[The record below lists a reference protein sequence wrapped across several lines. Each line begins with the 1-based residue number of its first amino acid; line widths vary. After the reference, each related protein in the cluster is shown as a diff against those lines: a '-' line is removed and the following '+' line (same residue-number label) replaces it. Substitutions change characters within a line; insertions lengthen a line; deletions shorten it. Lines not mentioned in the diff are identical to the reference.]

1 MESLIFSNQGLK
13 DIDTIDIELKKRS
26 KEILYLDLS
35 KNYLE

>member
-13 DIDTIDIELKKRS
+13 DIDSIDIELRKRS
-26 KEILYLDLS
+26 KDILYLDLS